1 MSVYES
7 LCSRIFQEKDGGFA
21 VWIPDGNGGRIRRRA
36 NSREK
41 LEKKILSYLRAQGIV
56 ETDEKLTVREV
67 FEMYNKERLAAGY
80 VSEATATR
88 DRAFFD
94 KNFRHTAMESRPIV
108 ETTAE
113 EWTRFVQVTLPG
125 MTAKQWAGFRAC
137 VRGLLHYAED
147 VGLIGFTAEEVLARV
162 RIHKKQFSLAA
173 KPKPPEM
180 QVFSESEMAEIKD
193 YCRTTEVKDQWTQAI
208 LLLFATG
215 ARVGEI
221 VCLKSEDIR
230 PESCQIYIHR
240 TETQYYSG
248 KRKVTAVKDRPKTE
262 AGARLVSVPESERQL
277 LIDIKQQAQRQPW
290 VFCRLVRGHY
300 IRINAQGIRK
310 KLYRIC
316 DKLKIPRRSPHKI
329 RKTYA
334 SILLDASVDS
344 RFIKDQLGHTDI
356 ATTEQSYHKNRKSA
370 AKKAKILS
378 QIPEING

>member
-180 QVFSESEMAEIKD
+180 QVFSESEMAEIKAA
-193 YCRTTEVKDQWTQAI
+193 DQTRREQAI
-208 LLLFATG
+208 LRFAEEKDLPEIARTWPSDHRPVPEAEARG
-215 ARVGEI
+215 ALSYMRDNHAKNTRGRPARVR
-221 VCLKSEDIR
+221 VWLR
-230 PESCQIYIHR
+230 
-240 TETQYYSG
+240 
-248 KRKVTAVKDRPKTE
+248 
-262 AGARLVSVPESERQL
+262 
-277 LIDIKQQAQRQPW
+277 
-290 VFCRLVRGHY
+290 
-300 IRINAQGIRK
+300 
-310 KLYRIC
+310 
-316 DKLKIPRRSPHKI
+316 
-329 RKTYA
+329 
-334 SILLDASVDS
+334 
-344 RFIKDQLGHTDI
+344 
-356 ATTEQSYHKNRKSA
+356 
-370 AKKAKILS
+370 
-378 QIPEING
+378 